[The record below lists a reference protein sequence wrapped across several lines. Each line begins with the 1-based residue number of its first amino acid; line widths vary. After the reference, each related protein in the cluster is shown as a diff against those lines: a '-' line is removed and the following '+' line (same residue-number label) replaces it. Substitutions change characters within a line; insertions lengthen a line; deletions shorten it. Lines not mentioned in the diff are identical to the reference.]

1 MEAVA
6 DYNSVAIEPVKE
18 EAEMQNN
25 EFVARLKQFL
35 VDEFN
40 LTFEET
46 CAMGPEEQKALLEKC
61 EEIELDEAYKSD
73 PISERGKLAA
83 TWVDIIQFDE

>member
-6 DYNSVAIEPVKE
+6 DYTSIIIEPAKGE
-18 EAEMQNN
+18 TEMQND

-40 LTFEET
+40 LTFEEACT
-46 CAMGPEEQKALLEKC
+46 MGPKEQQALLEKC

>member
-6 DYNSVAIEPVKE
+6 DYTSITIEPAKG
-18 EAEMQNN
+18 EAKMQNN
-25 EFVARLKQFL
+25 ELVARLKQFL

-40 LTFEET
+40 LPFEEA
-46 CAMGPEEQKALLEKC
+46 CAMGPEEQQALLEKC

-83 TWVDIIQFDE
+83 TWVNIIQFDE

>member
-1 MEAVA
+1 
-6 DYNSVAIEPVKE
+6 
-18 EAEMQNN
+18 MQNN

-40 LTFEET
+40 LTFEEA

-61 EEIELDEAYKSD
+61 EEI
-73 PISERGKLAA
+73 
-83 TWVDIIQFDE
+83 